1 MKQLSLVVLAAGLG
15 SRFGG
20 PKQLEPIGPGG
31 ATLMDYAVYDAVRA
45 GFARVVLVL
54 NPDLP
59 RPDRDALE
67 QRYKGHVE
75 IVSVLQRLE
84 DVPHGRAAGRTKPW
98 GTAHAVL
105 AARSA
110 VTGPFAVVN
119 ADDFYGAESYRVV
132 AQFLH
137 EEASD
142 QPATWAVT
150 GYRLADTLSPHG
162 HVNRAVCRAD
172 QDGWLRSVEEVKSIT
187 RDGDLIRGL
196 RTSGP
201 RILTGDELVSMNCWA
216 LTPAVFA
223 SLEREMER
231 FVGSS
236 QAATGELLL
245 PDVIELEIRASR
257 ARVRVLRAGSA
268 WFGLTHQADRAD
280 ARQATQRLSQTGEY
294 PAKLWE

>member
-1 MKQLSLVVLAAGLG
+1 MNQLSLVVLAAGLG

-75 IVSVLQRLE
+75 ITSVLQRLD
-84 DVPHGRAAGRTKPW
+84 DVPHGRAGGRTKPW
-98 GTAHAVL
+98 GTAQAVL

-142 QPATWAVT
+142 DPATWAVT

-187 RDGDLIRGL
+187 RDGELIRGL

-231 FVGSS
+231 FVGSA

-245 PDVIELEIRASR
+245 PDVIELEIRARR
-257 ARVRVLRAGSA
+257 ARVRVLRAGSG
-268 WFGLTHQADRAD
+268 WFGLTHQADRAE

-294 PAKLWE
+294 PARLWE